1 MGRKP
6 RTCSALAF
14 ILICPL
20 AADRHL
26 ASSMAGNEAY
36 ANAIERAKQIV
47 SKFSMSD
54 ESSAATNG
62 GLAGMKRPAQD
73 DSSFASTEKRP
84 LVMDKVAAATEVAA
98 RLNQKLTGA
107 QPTSNPSVSA
117 PSNTPPNQSTA
128 RIVSTETS
136 IPDRYVGLVIGK
148 RGEQITLLQNESGCK
163 VQISQDRVCLA
174 CRYTIFCRH
183 AKQLIGQIIERADKN
198 GPVTPTVYPSSG
210 NVTTIEMMVPGLKA
224 GLIIGKNGETI
235 KSLQEE
241 SGVKMVLIQQ
251 SNNPT
256 PEDKPLRIT
265 GDPARVEKARQAIL
279 ALINARDRGGHMYGY
294 DGQETT
300 QYAVPAEKAGL
311 VIGKGGES
319 IKEICRV
326 SGAHVEISKEPPPDP
341 TIKIFN
347 VRGNRQ
353 EIDQAIRMISE
364 RAGIPMTR
372 PATAGAASGPWGQ
385 YGYPQSDP
393 WSMGATNGAASA
405 SGMPPPTFNP
415 YTGQPDYSAAWAEYY
430 RRQGMHDYADAIV
443 RQAQQQQA
451 CAVQPAAQVPSATMA
466 PQQPAAPAAAPA
478 IVPVQGQPATPGQAL
493 KQPELSLEI
502 DNILEVFNISSYD
515 VPLYYHK
522 SFLGSIT
529 ICFSFTVC
537 QVVPVKCLVQFPV
550 RLQPTMAAV
559 ATVAGV
565 ATSLAAATGWCSES
579 TRWWLCT
586 HSANA
591 SSVSSWTPPD
601 ASVNTNF
608 LIAVYF
614 PNSVVSIL
622 LLWSSVSCF
631 KYIRRMRVLLFP
643 FAILPKGYSFS
654 CQLGGLR
661 MVDV

>member
-1 MGRKP
+1 
-6 RTCSALAF
+6 
-14 ILICPL
+14 
-20 AADRHL
+20 
-26 ASSMAGNEAY
+26 MAGNEAY

-163 VQISQDRVCLA
+163 VQISQAGTPERTVTL
-174 CRYTIFCRH
+174 TGTMHQIEH

-478 IVPVQGQPATPGQAL
+478 IVPVQGQPATPGQYDYNQQWQQWQQWQAWQQAWQQQQGGAPS
-493 KQPELSLEI
+493 QPA
-502 DNILEVFNISSYD
+502 
-515 VPLYYHK
+515 
-522 SFLGSIT
+522 GG
-529 ICFSFTVC
+529 CA
-537 QVVPVKCLVQFPV
+537 
-550 RLQPTMAAV
+550 PTQQMQAA
-559 ATVAGV
+559 
-565 ATSLAAATGWCSES
+565 
-579 TRWWLCT
+579 
-586 HSANA
+586 SAPGH
-591 SSVSSWTPPD
+591 PPM
-601 ASVNTNF
+601 
-608 LIAVYF
+608 
-614 PNSVVSIL
+614 P
-622 LLWSSVSCF
+622 
-631 KYIRRMRVLLFP
+631 
-643 FAILPKGYSFS
+643 
-654 CQLGGLR
+654 Q
-661 MVDV
+661 